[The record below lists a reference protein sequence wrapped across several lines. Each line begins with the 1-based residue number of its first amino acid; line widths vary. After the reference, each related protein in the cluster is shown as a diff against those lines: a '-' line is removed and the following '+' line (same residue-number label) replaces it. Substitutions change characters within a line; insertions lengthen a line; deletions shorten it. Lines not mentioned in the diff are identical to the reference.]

1 MSGTFDLRA
10 STATAVDGSPEG
22 IERPRIALKMSQSA
36 LGRLKSG
43 ARWFYWVAGLSL
55 ANTVAALSGGHLPLA
70 AGLGVIRVVE
80 AVARKAGAV
89 AAPPAL
95 AINAMAAGAFL
106 IIGLWSNRCNQ
117 LVFGIGVVLYAADG
131 VLLLPSRD
139 WSSVAFHAL
148 ALFFLCRGFAAG
160 QQLRV
165 LADLGQARPSA
176 PIG

>member
-1 MSGTFDLRA
+1 
-10 STATAVDGSPEG
+10 
-22 IERPRIALKMSQSA
+22 
-36 LGRLKSG
+36 
-43 ARWFYWVAGLSL
+43 
-55 ANTVAALSGGHLPLA
+55 
-70 AGLGVIRVVE
+70 
-80 AVARKAGAV
+80 
-89 AAPPAL
+89 
-95 AINAMAAGAFL
+95 MAAGAFL